1 VPLCSIEQR
10 LGQST
15 VLLREGTF
23 LIPCGRF
30 AHEES
35 TGTKVWIDQIVSV
48 SGAGARMRG
57 DRDSRRASTAVVPL
71 ALHIAGISSAGV
83 RVRLVLVRPP
93 DESGKACYDEL
104 SLVSLAK
111 LTKGRIERCAGL
123 HGLRASLESCS

>member
-1 VPLCSIEQR
+1 MTAATGIRSSSMAAR
-10 LGQST
+10 AD
-15 VLLREGTF
+15 F
-23 LIPCGRF
+23 L
-30 AHEES
+30 H
-35 TGTKVWIDQIVSV
+35 TDKQIVSV

-111 LTKGRIERCAGL
+111 LTKGRIDRCAGL